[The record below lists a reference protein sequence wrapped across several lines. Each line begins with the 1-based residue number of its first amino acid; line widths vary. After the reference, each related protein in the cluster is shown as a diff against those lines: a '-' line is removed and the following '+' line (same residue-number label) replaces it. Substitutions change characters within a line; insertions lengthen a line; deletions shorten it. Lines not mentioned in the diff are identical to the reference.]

1 MQKDQLQK
9 VYNQER
15 EEEININKD
24 IKIYKKELYKLK
36 LSSRSY
42 RVKTNLIISLIIL
55 LVSSKSNLFFSIV
68 NLGTIK
74 IFVLM
79 ALFGLI
85 YGASNLVYKLI
96 IYKKYGVN
104 LFKEIS
110 EKDKINEEINY
121 NIKLEQAKNIDNI
134 NKKTLTFLNN
144 KIKQCYNGL
153 PLFSKNYFLSNKELE
168 EKINELDDKVKENTN
183 KVNESIESHA
193 VNKVAQN
200 YLLLNMF
207 AQLII
212 NMIIGLLIIATLPIL
227 FNLSLSFI
235 FQVFLGIVLFCG
247 YVVSKNITFNNA
259 KEVFGKYGINLVSL
273 KHLNGL
279 DKKEE
284 EIVKENAYLSNSK
297 LEQLEA
303 ISVYKSLPFV
313 KIVNKDTNN
322 CMQMTNIETNSVIK
336 NNKGKTLI
344 KK

>member
-24 IKIYKKELYKLK
+24 IEKYKKELHKLK

-42 RVKTNLIISLIIL
+42 RVKTNLIISLMIL
-55 LVSSKSNLFFSIV
+55 LASSKSGLFFTIV
-68 NLGTIK
+68 NLGAVKTI
-74 IFVLM
+74 ILT

-85 YGASNLVYKLI
+85 YGVSNLVYKSI

-104 LFKEIS
+104 LSKKIS
-110 EKDKINEEINY
+110 EKDKINEEIDY
-121 NIKLEQAKNIDNI
+121 NIKLEQAKNIENI
-134 NKKTLTFLNN
+134 NKKSLTFLNN

-153 PLFSKNYFLSNKELE
+153 PLFSKNYFLTNNELK

-183 KVNESIESHA
+183 KVNESIEGHA

-200 YLLLNMF
+200 YLLLNILSQM
-207 AQLII
+207 II
-212 NMIIGLLIIATLPIL
+212 NMIIGLVIIATLPLL
-227 FNLSLSFI
+227 FNLSVSFI
-235 FQVFLGIVLFCG
+235 YQVVLGILLFGG

-259 KEVFGKYGINLVSL
+259 KEVFDKYGINLVSL

-303 ISVYKSLPFV
+303 ISVYESLPFV
-313 KIVNKDTNN
+313 KVVNKDANN
-322 CMQMTNIETNSVIK
+322 CKQMTNIETNSVIK
-336 NNKGKTLI
+336 ENKGKTLI